1 MIIYYLYYTTK
12 FSGILKPFGFLKGD
26 QLVCYSHGWL
36 SPRHV
41 LVATERGKI
50 LLFEDAELKSTY
62 AMEELTRTEE
72 PDLEKEAGAEARE
85 VGALMAYS
93 GGFIASYGQDMVFVF
108 EQIASETG
116 EEFNFKCIKRI
127 KFPKVRISI
136 IRDCTYFVYQLY
148 LASVLSTYEA
158 GQSTP
163 LPSSVYLMASLIL
176 FVENNR
182 GGRV

>member
-1 MIIYYLYYTTK
+1 M
-12 FSGILKPFGFLKGD
+12 
-26 QLVCYSHGWL
+26 CHSHGWL

-72 PDLEKEAGAEARE
+72 PDMDKEAGVETRE
-85 VGALMAYS
+85 VGALIPYS

-108 EQIASETG
+108 EQIAGAEAG

-127 KFPKVRISI
+127 KFPKVLITYIYIPILLGLCAMSKFTLSSASGPRIE
-136 IRDCTYFVYQLY
+136 D
-148 LASVLSTYEA
+148 
-158 GQSTP
+158 
-163 LPSSVYLMASLIL
+163 
-176 FVENNR
+176 
-182 GGRV
+182 